1 MHKGEREELE
11 RVELDEKAK
20 KKKKKK
26 KNQLQEKKTD
36 SRTLFQLCL
45 FV

>member
-1 MHKGEREELE
+1 MHKGEREVLE
-11 RVELDEKAK
+11 TVELDEKAK

-26 KNQLQEKKTD
+26 QLQEKKTD

-45 FV
+45 SV

>member
-20 KKKKKK
+20 KRKK